1 MLLKHCKYIKNPP
14 EGNAKTG
21 SFNKFFTNL
30 TGARMNQLSVEDIQK
45 LGLGTFVGFY
55 PFFIWTK
62 LAHVFIYWDKYIGG
76 PLVLDLDG
84 GWIVE
89 LIAKYI
95 GGSLDGFFGIVFFSH
110 IIAWIMG
117 ATTYVVLYLLAFKY
131 LSYIFS
137 C

>member
-21 SFNKFFTNL
+21 CFNKFFTNL

-55 PFFIWTK
+55 PF
-62 LAHVFIYWDKYIGG
+62 L
-76 PLVLDLDG
+76 
-84 GWIVE
+84 
-89 LIAKYI
+89 
-95 GGSLDGFFGIVFFSH
+95 FGQNWQIS
-110 IIAWIMG
+110 I
-117 ATTYVVLYLLAFKY
+117 LY
-131 LSYIFS
+131 FS